1 MDEKHKQKI
10 TNNLAFLCKTVDYKR
25 LRPQIVEQR
34 LLPERQLE
42 LLEEK
47 ASNALLD
54 VLLQVQR
61 RGPTAFRRL
70 VTSLLYSGHEEAA
83 EALARQDSGL
93 LMSRNQ
99 SDGSQLSQLQLPSID
114 LTDSPLQPSQITV
127 EPASVLR

>member
-1 MDEKHKQKI
+1 MEEKHKQKI
-10 TNNLAFLCKTVDYKR
+10 TNNLAFLCKTVDYQR

-34 LLPERQLE
+34 LLPERQLV

-47 ASNALLD
+47 SSNVKLDLLL
-54 VLLQVQR
+54 VLQR

-70 VTSLLYSGHEEAA
+70 VTSLLCSGHQEAA
-83 EALARQDSGL
+83 AALVKQDEGLLLGSNQADCSGL
-93 LMSRNQ
+93 AVRA
-99 SDGSQLSQLQLPSID
+99 SQD

>member
-1 MDEKHKQKI
+1 MDEKHKKKI
-10 TNNLAFLCKTVDYKR
+10 TNNLAFLCKTVDYQR

-83 EALARQDSGL
+83 EALARHDSGL

-99 SDGSQLSQLQLPSID
+99 SDGSNLQLSSLD

-127 EPASVLR
+127 EPACILR

>member
-1 MDEKHKQKI
+1 MDEKHKAKI
-10 TNNLAFLCKTVDYKR
+10 TNNLAFLCKTVDYQR
-25 LRPQIVEQR
+25 LRPQIVERR
-34 LLPERQLE
+34 LLPERQLD

-47 ASNALLD
+47 GSNAMLD
-54 VLLQVQR
+54 LLLQVQR

-83 EALARQDSGL
+83 EALARDNGL

-99 SDGSQLSQLQLPSID
+99 SDCPHLHHTSID
-114 LTDSPLQPSQITV
+114 LTDSPLQPSQIQV

>member
-1 MDEKHKQKI
+1 MDDKHKQKI
-10 TNNLAFLCKTVDYKR
+10 TNNLAFLCKTVDYQR

-34 LLPERQLE
+34 LLPERQLD

-47 ASNALLD
+47 ASNAMLD
-54 VLLQVQR
+54 VLMQVQR

-83 EALARQDSGL
+83 EALARDNGL
-93 LMSRNQ
+93 LLSRNQ
-99 SDGSQLSQLQLPSID
+99 SDCSHLQHTSID
-114 LTDSPLQPSQITV
+114 LTDSPLQPSQIQV